1 VRFDPRHTASAAL
14 VVRAALGDPASL
26 DRLLREI
33 QEPLYDHITFLMGD
47 GDAASDVLQDVLLIV
62 CRSLISLQDPLL
74 FRAWVF
80 RIATRAALSAVRRAR
95 RGTPIPLEAA
105 LDLPT
110 DLADEPAFD
119 AVLIAALPTLVAELP
134 PACGVVVRLRYLE
147 ELSIAEVAEALTL
160 PPGTVKSRAAYGV
173 SLLRQ
178 RLAAAPR

>member
-1 VRFDPRHTASAAL
+1 MRLDPHHTASTAL

-33 QEPLYDHITFLMGD
+33 QQPLYDHIAFVMGD
-47 GDAASDVLQDVLLIV
+47 GDAASDVLQEVLLNV
-62 CRSLISLQDPLL
+62 CRSLIGLQDPLL

-80 RIATRAALSAVRRAR
+80 RIGTRAALTALRRAGR
-95 RGTPIPLEAA
+95 AASIPLDAA

-110 DLADEPAFD
+110 DLAEEPTFD
-119 AVLIAALPTLVAELP
+119 TGLIAALPALVAELP

-147 ELSIAEVAEALTL
+147 ELSIAEVAEALSL

-173 SLLRQ
+173 ALLRQ
-178 RLAAAPR
+178 HLAAVPR